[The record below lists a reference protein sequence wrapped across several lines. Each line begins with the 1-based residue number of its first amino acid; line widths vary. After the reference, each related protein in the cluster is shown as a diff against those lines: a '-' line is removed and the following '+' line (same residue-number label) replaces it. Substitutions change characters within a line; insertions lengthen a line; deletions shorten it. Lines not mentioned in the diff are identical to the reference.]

1 MHKIKGVIFD
11 LDGTLLDSMWY
22 WWEAARNY
30 LLSQGKA
37 PRPGLRFILREFN
50 TIEEAQYYIDEY
62 GVDKSLQDVIKGR
75 DDIMLGYYTSV
86 IKLKEGTIPVLE
98 ALKERGIKMCIATA
112 TERRL
117 IEAALKYQGVE
128 NYFDRIF
135 TCTEENTSK
144 TSPDI
149 FIKAA
154 QSLGTEISE
163 TLVVEDML
171 YAVETAKKAGFIVAG
186 VYDEASD
193 ELQEDIKAISDY
205 YWLNPCGML
214 EIL

>member
-1 MHKIKGVIFD
+1 MHNIKGVIFD

-30 LLSQGKA
+30 LLSQGVE
-37 PRPGLRFILREFN
+37 PRPGLRLILREFN

-62 GVDKSLQDVIKGR
+62 GVDKALEDVIAGR
-75 DDIMLGYYTSV
+75 DDIMLGFYTSV
-86 IKLKEGTIPVLE
+86 IKLKAGTIPVLE
-98 ALKERGIKMCIATA
+98 VLKERGVKMCIATA

-117 IEAALKYQGVE
+117 IEAALEYQGIE

-154 QSLGTEISE
+154 ESLGIDIGE

-193 ELQEDIKAISDY
+193 ELQDKIKSVSDY
-205 YWLNPCGML
+205 YWMDPGGML